1 MSFGAEAIGLC
12 RTEHM
17 FLVDRKQIIQSF
29 ILSEDDVVRSAALA
43 QLLEV
48 QTDDF
53 LSIVPNHERQG
64 RRRPFARST
73 ASRVLGDPQ
82 REYAVKLEISVGTMI
97 ELPRACL
104 VADQIAKHAD
114 FFCFGT
120 NDLTQTVFGFS
131 RDDARQSLYPSTCI
145 RGF

>member
-1 MSFGAEAIGLC
+1 M
-12 RTEHM
+12 
-17 FLVDRKQIIQSF
+17 
-29 ILSEDDVVRSAALA
+29 
-43 QLLEV
+43 
-48 QTDDF
+48 
-53 LSIVPNHERQG
+53 
-64 RRRPFARST
+64 
-73 ASRVLGDPQ
+73 
-82 REYAVKLEISVGTMI
+82 KLEISVGIMI

-120 NDLTQTVFGFS
+120 NDLTQTVFGVS